1 MFSLMRGGHSPGAL
15 RLRLVSV
22 MMLVS
27 LVLSGLLL
35 PLTVRKVSF
44 TPNKDCLDSYKVR
57 TINKITLKSINDKVD
72 VVNRKPL

>member
-1 MFSLMRGGHSPGAL
+1 MSGGHSPGAP

-57 TINKITLKSINDKVD
+57 TSNKLGQNIITNK
-72 VVNRKPL
+72 

>member
-1 MFSLMRGGHSPGAL
+1 MLFSLTRGEFSGAVRL
-15 RLRLVSV
+15 RLRLFSV

-44 TPNKDCLDSYKVR
+44 TPKTDCLES
-57 TINKITLKSINDKVD
+57 
-72 VVNRKPL
+72 